1 MARRA
6 AHPKTFR
13 PEQAAGAASTLRLVV
28 SPYHLTTRELPATVA
43 LMLADAAVTLVPE
56 PAEGRSR
63 EAVREAVSRVPR
75 LLRVLESWRWSGPL
89 WRAGLVGGTAP
100 GGEAAFVGVAGA
112 ERDMFSDALLAS
124 ITGRALQHQSVPG
137 DQADRWLD
145 AVCTDLLKGGPD
157 PLISTAIAGALD
169 RLAGANGLV
178 TVRGPTES
186 LAQRAE
192 VRLMRRVFSI
202 ALPVMSRAAG
212 GRIALLRIDLRK
224 QLAELRSAMLSAFS
238 GGPTA
243 SLAVAAASY
252 TEAFE
257 EWFARA
263 SRDDENT
270 ERTMRDYVN
279 VSGAMLPPDA
289 AFISARAAVRGVS
302 RATRGAGLPAT
313 ALPPDARTDQP
324 PPQMVRT
331 LIVRPMNVRP
341 V

>member
-1 MARRA
+1 M
-6 AHPKTFR
+6 
-13 PEQAAGAASTLRLVV
+13 
-28 SPYHLTTRELPATVA
+28 SPYHLTTRELPATVS
-43 LMLADAAVTLVPE
+43 LTLADAAVTLVPE
-56 PAEGRSR
+56 PAEGPSR

-89 WRAGLVGGTAP
+89 WRAGLVAGAGV
-100 GGEAAFVGVAGA
+100 GGETAFAGVAGA
-112 ERDMFSDALLAS
+112 ERDMFADPSLAS

-145 AVCTDLLKGGPD
+145 ALCTDLLKGGPD
-157 PLISTAIAGALD
+157 PLISTTITAALD
-169 RLAGANGLV
+169 RFGAANGFV
-178 TVRGPTES
+178 SVRGPTDS

-192 VRLMRRVFSI
+192 VRLMRRVFSV

-224 QLAELRSAMLSAFS
+224 QLVPLRAAMLSAFS
-238 GGPTA
+238 GDPAIALTG
-243 SLAVAAASY
+243 AVAAY

-257 EWFARA
+257 DWFSRA
-263 SRDDENT
+263 ARDDENA

-279 VSGAMLPPDA
+279 ISGALLPPDA

-302 RATRGAGLPAT
+302 RATRGAGHPAT
-313 ALPPDARTDQP
+313 VQPPDAHTDQP